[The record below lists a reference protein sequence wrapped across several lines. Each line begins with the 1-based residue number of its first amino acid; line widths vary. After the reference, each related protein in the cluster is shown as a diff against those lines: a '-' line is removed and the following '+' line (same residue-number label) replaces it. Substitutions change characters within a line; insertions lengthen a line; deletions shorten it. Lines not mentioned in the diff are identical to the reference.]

1 MEKIIINENRLD
13 ESKVDKTSIKVRALL
28 TIKKQIL
35 VANYGGV
42 IMLPGGKLD
51 KGETKKEALVRE
63 LKEETGIVYDNE
75 DLSDLFL
82 LEYYQAN
89 YPTRD
94 GELLNRLIKTYFY
107 YGDFKGLDEINQNM
121 TEKERKDN
129 FSLQLIEMEELLNN
143 PSHSNNPRK
152 EFFDREI
159 REAIKVYKRI

>member
-42 IMLPGGKLD
+42 IMLPGGKMD

-63 LKEETGIVYDNE
+63 LKEETGIVYENG
-75 DLSDLFL
+75 DLNDLFL

-107 YGDFKGLDEINQNM
+107 YGDWRVRMIVHLSINC
-121 TEKERKDN
+121 
-129 FSLQLIEMEELLNN
+129 
-143 PSHSNNPRK
+143 
-152 EFFDREI
+152 
-159 REAIKVYKRI
+159 